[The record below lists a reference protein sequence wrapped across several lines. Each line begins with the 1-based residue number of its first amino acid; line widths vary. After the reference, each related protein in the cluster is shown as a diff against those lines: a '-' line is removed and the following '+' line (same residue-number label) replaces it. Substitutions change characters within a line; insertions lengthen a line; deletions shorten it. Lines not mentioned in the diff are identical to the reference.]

1 MLKPTSAIAA
11 FLLFATPLALPPAAS
26 AQISAGE
33 NPDETGILPAD
44 VSGADLA
51 IAFEEG
57 AKNEEIAALVESA
70 TQEVLSG
77 GKPVRGWQE
86 QGIDIVAELGGMP
99 GGAEANLLID
109 RDEDILTVL
118 DLSGA
123 THDLPSQ
130 LHSFEIRPDPAGL
143 VHERSYVKLMD
154 GFWFE
159 TGHQRAREGNALCYG
174 GYTGVNLHALRPPD
188 EWTAEEI
195 GTLVYLFALVDKLGR
210 LETCMVYQREEGGG
224 YTSRYFTPDG
234 VSLPTL
240 DAQAGSVHILSA
252 KELGAVLLSSG

>member
-1 MLKPTSAIAA
+1 MFKPTHAVAA
-11 FLLFATPLALPPAAS
+11 FLLLATPLIATPPAT
-26 AQISAGE
+26 AQISVGDD
-33 NPDETGILPAD
+33 PQETGIVSAD

-51 IAFEEG
+51 LAFEEG
-57 AKNEEIAALVESA
+57 AKNEQISALIDS
-70 TQEVLSG
+70 TIGQMLSG
-77 GKPVRGWQE
+77 GEPVPGWQDH
-86 QGIDIVAELGGMP
+86 GIDIVAELEALP

-123 THDLPSQ
+123 VHDLPRE

-159 TGHQRAREGNALCYG
+159 TGHQRTREGNALCYG
-174 GYTGVNLHALRPPD
+174 GYTGVNLHAVRPPD
-188 EWTAEEI
+188 QWTAEEI
-195 GTLVYLFALVDKLGR
+195 GTLVYLFALVDKLGQ
-210 LETCMVYQREEGGG
+210 LDTCMVYLREDDGG

-234 VSLPTL
+234 VSLPAL
-240 DAQAGSVHILSA
+240 NAEPGVVQVLPAR
-252 KELGAVLLSSG
+252 ELGPLLLSSD